1 MSVRLSVRLYIYMSL
16 CTSVYLY
23 VCMYVCR
30 SICLYLRLSIHMS
43 VCLSFYLSVRLSICL
58 SVILSKNSGTNIEY
72 FHVLTSIY
80 FKMFVNLYLYNLNN
94 NFLFLLNFMA
104 CEFIYC
110 LPIDFEPNRICL
122 VLRQWE
128 NIVST
133 IGYYVA
139 CQEPLIIFYV

>member
-1 MSVRLSVRLYIYMSL
+1 MYVRPSVNLYICS
-16 CTSVYLY
+16 
-23 VCMYVCR
+23 
-30 SICLYLRLSIHMS
+30 S
-43 VCLSFYLSVRLSICL
+43 VCPFVYSSFCP
-58 SVILSKNSGTNIEY
+58 KNSGTNIEY

-94 NFLFLLNFMA
+94 DFLFLLNFMA

-110 LPIDFEPNRICL
+110 LPIDFKPNRICL

-139 CQEPLIIFYV
+139 CQEP

>member
-1 MSVRLSVRLYIYMSL
+1 MSVRLSIYISV
-16 CTSVYLY
+16 CTFVCPSFYLY

-72 FHVLTSIY
+72 FHVFIFIY
-80 FKMFVNLYLYNLNN
+80 FKMSVNLYLYNLIN
-94 NFLFLLNFMA
+94 NFLFLLNLMA

-110 LPIDFEPNRICL
+110 LPIGFEPNRICL
-122 VLRQWE
+122 ILKQWE
-128 NIVST
+128 NIVNT
-133 IGYYVA
+133 IGYCVA
-139 CQEPLIIFYV
+139 CQEP

>member
-1 MSVRLSVRLYIYMSL
+1 MYVCLSICMYVRLSIYMSVF
-16 CTSVYLY
+16 TSVYPY
-23 VCMYVCR
+23 VCMYVCL
-30 SICLYLRLSIHMS
+30 SICLS
-43 VCLSFYLSVRLSICL
+43 VYLSVRLSICL

-80 FKMFVNLYLYNLNN
+80 FKMSVNLYLYNLNN

-104 CEFIYC
+104 CDFIYC
-110 LPIDFEPNRICL
+110 LPIDFEPNRIFL
-122 VLRQWE
+122 VLKQWE

>member
-1 MSVRLSVRLYIYMSL
+1 MYVCLSICLYVRLSIYMSVF
-16 CTSVYLY
+16 TSVYPY
-23 VCMYVCR
+23 VCMYVCL
-30 SICLYLRLSIHMS
+30 SICLS
-43 VCLSFYLSVRLSICL
+43 VYLSVRLSICL

-72 FHVLTSIY
+72 FHVLTFIY
-80 FKMFVNLYLYNLNN
+80 FNMSVNLYLYNLNN

-122 VLRQWE
+122 VLKQWE

>member
-1 MSVRLSVRLYIYMSL
+1 MS
-16 CTSVYLY
+16 
-23 VCMYVCR
+23 
-30 SICLYLRLSIHMS
+30 
-43 VCLSFYLSVRLSICL
+43 
-58 SVILSKNSGTNIEY
+58 
-72 FHVLTSIY
+72 
-80 FKMFVNLYLYNLNN
+80 VNLYLYNLIH
-94 NFLFLLNFMA
+94 NFLFGLNLMA

-139 CQEPLIIFYV
+139 CQEP